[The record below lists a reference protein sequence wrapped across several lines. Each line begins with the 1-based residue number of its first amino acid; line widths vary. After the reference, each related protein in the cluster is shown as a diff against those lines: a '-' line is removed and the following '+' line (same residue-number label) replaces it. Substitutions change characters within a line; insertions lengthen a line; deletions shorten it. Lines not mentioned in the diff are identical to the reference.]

1 MKKIGVLGGAFN
13 PPHNF
18 HFSVAQEILNA
29 NNEFEKIIF
38 VPVGDKYKKNDLI
51 SAEHRYN
58 MLKLVCDKTDNLEVS
73 RLEIDEKEQL
83 YAYQTLDKFS
93 KIYPEHELYFIIGTD
108 SLKTLNTWSN
118 LDYLLTT
125 YSFLVYQ
132 RGNDNF
138 ENILDNL
145 PEISKYKDKIIFF
158 NNSIWSNLSSSYIR
172 TQINEQKR
180 IEYLI
185 PNEVLNYIK
194 NNNLYNN
201 KI

>member
-1 MKKIGVLGGAFN
+1 MKKIGIIGGAFN

-18 HFSVAQEILNA
+18 HFSVAQEILNTD
-29 NNEFEKIIF
+29 NTFEKIIF

-51 SAEHRYN
+51 PAEHRYN
-58 MLKLVCDKTDNLEVS
+58 MLKLICDKNTKLETS

-93 KIYPEHELYFIIGTD
+93 KIYPEHKLYFIIGTD
-108 SLKTLNTWSN
+108 SLKALNTWAN

-132 RGNDNF
+132 RENDNF
-138 ENILDNL
+138 TDILNNL
-145 PEISKYKDKIIFF
+145 PELNKYKNNIIYL
-158 NNSIWSNLSSSYIR
+158 NNNIWSNLSSSYIR
-172 TQINEQKR
+172 KQITESKN

-185 PNEVLNYIK
+185 PNEILTYIK
-194 NNNLYNN
+194 NNNLY
-201 KI
+201 K

>member
-1 MKKIGVLGGAFN
+1 MKKIGIFGGAFN

-18 HFSVAQEILNA
+18 HLAVAQEILN
-29 NNEFEKIIF
+29 NDNSFEKIVF
-38 VPVGDKYKKNDLI
+38 VPVGDKYKKADLI
-51 SAEHRYN
+51 SSEHRYN
-58 MLKLVCDKTDNLEVS
+58 MLKLICDSNSKFEVS

-93 KIYPEHELYFIIGTD
+93 KIYSNYELYFIIGTD
-108 SLKTLNTWSN
+108 SLKTLNTWAN

-125 YSFLVYQ
+125 YSFKVYQ

-138 ENILDNL
+138 NDIMNDL
-145 PEISKYKDKIIFF
+145 PELNKYKDNIIFL

-172 TQINEQKR
+172 DQVRDEKN

-185 PNEVLNYIK
+185 PNKVFDYIK
-194 NNNLYNN
+194 ENNLYD
-201 KI
+201 